1 MGQPVQRSS
10 ATADIPPRPLAAVVP
25 LPRKP
30 RGQTDRTDIVVV
42 RRQRLVAEMGELVRV
57 VAVAMLAAA
66 ADRLIGV
73 IARPAV
79 SPAHGG
85 KFERSR
91 NDALDITASI
101 VPGAPS
107 HPRLR
112 RGRRRVDQGDHR
124 IMTQVQTATVAEV
137 PVTAGSAHEP
147 VATPVTPGQQLKAS
161 LRELLA
167 VALDRVAGFAMD
179 KVDKASHSLEKFAVE
194 GGPKIGALFG
204 GIEAKLAGNNLVWGA
219 VRALSDH

>member
-1 MGQPVQRSS
+1 MGRSISRRRVDDIDGSRAAHTVAFALDGQRFEIDLSDAHAARLREVFAPYIAAGRKTGATRHAYTKRVAVSASRSGRAAVPAGSNQIEQATVRQVGEALGQPVQRSS

-73 IARPAV
+73 IVRPAV

-112 RGRRRVDQGDHR
+112 RG
-124 IMTQVQTATVAEV
+124 
-137 PVTAGSAHEP
+137 
-147 VATPVTPGQQLKAS
+147 
-161 LRELLA
+161 
-167 VALDRVAGFAMD
+167 
-179 KVDKASHSLEKFAVE
+179 
-194 GGPKIGALFG
+194 
-204 GIEAKLAGNNLVWGA
+204 
-219 VRALSDH
+219 